1 MAIYKNNSESHA
13 IYEAD
18 LMEEEALNEAITFKF
33 IKNDQVPEDFKKFAA
48 SMVDIMESNMT
59 KKLGSGAA
67 GLYGLR
73 FGKVKEKIEK
83 KNPKNCYIINVPYKG
98 IIQALGQKPGFKDNI
113 VLQPAVVSRYFK
125 QIMSK
130 SGLKEYKGGDIYYKT
145 KNGCMYVVNWAI
157 TDSCFLYIRCLEDSE
172 RNLAVM
178 AGDDRFVESAL
189 FKNVKFI

>member
-73 FGKVKEKIEK
+73 FGKVK
-83 KNPKNCYIINVPYKG
+83 
-98 IIQALGQKPGFKDNI
+98 
-113 VLQPAVVSRYFK
+113 
-125 QIMSK
+125 
-130 SGLKEYKGGDIYYKT
+130 
-145 KNGCMYVVNWAI
+145 
-157 TDSCFLYIRCLEDSE
+157 
-172 RNLAVM
+172 
-178 AGDDRFVESAL
+178 
-189 FKNVKFI
+189 